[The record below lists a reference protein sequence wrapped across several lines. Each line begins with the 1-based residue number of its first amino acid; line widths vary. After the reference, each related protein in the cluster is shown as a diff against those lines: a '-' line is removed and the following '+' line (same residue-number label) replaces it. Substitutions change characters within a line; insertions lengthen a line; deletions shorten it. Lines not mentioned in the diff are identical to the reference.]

1 MLSIQKLDIFKNTIS
16 ILNILGTI
24 CSSETVAPL
33 AGQPRPSSASG
44 TSHVHPYISVQ
55 DQLPQHQTD
64 HRCVSMAA
72 STSSP
77 LHLRER
83 TQSFCPA
90 QTMRWFTEQTLP
102 RPRCVLVWLKSQTSS
117 VVWREQVTGPTLGGF
132 ISCSILYM
140 RCEILVFLEYLR
152 RKNGIVVNLSHH
164 NESCRLILQ
173 WLYHLTA

>member
-64 HRCVSMAA
+64 HRCVSITII
-72 STSSP
+72 STTSEGTDSIFLSCTDNEVIYRADSTKATMCP
-77 LHLRER
+77 CVTEEPDK
-83 TQSFCPA
+83 FCCLA
-90 QTMRWFTEQTLP
+90 G
-102 RPRCVLVWLKSQTSS
+102 TSNWADS
-117 VVWREQVTGPTLGGF
+117 WR
-132 ISCSILYM
+132 IY
-140 RCEILVFLEYLR
+140 FL
-152 RKNGIVVNLSHH
+152 
-164 NESCRLILQ
+164 
-173 WLYHLTA
+173 